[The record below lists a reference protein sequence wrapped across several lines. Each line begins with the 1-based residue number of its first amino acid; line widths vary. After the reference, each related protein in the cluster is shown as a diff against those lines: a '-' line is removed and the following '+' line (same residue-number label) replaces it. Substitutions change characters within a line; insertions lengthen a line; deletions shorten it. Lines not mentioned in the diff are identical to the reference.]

1 MSLRARFAASA
12 ALAAAGFLLTPSA
25 SHPVLATG
33 TELR

>member
-1 MSLRARFAASA
+1 MSCRARLAASA
-12 ALAAAGFLLTPSA
+12 ALATAGFLLAPSA